1 MRAATKADIP
11 HLLALVKDFYEE
23 SGHVLD
29 RRRAE
34 AAFTSLLADPRLG
47 RVWLVERDSVA
58 VGHIVVT
65 FVFAMEYGGL
75 VAWVDD
81 FYVRPASR
89 DLGLGTAA
97 LAQVVELCAGL
108 GVRAVSVEV
117 GADNVVAQ
125 AVYRSTGFAP
135 IDRRLMTLGLA
146 DPANL
151 G

>member
-1 MRAATKADIP
+1 MRAATNTDLP
-11 HLLALVKDFYEE
+11 HLLVLMTEFYKE
-23 SGHVLD
+23 SGFVLD
-29 RRRAE
+29 QQRAE
-34 AAFTSLLADPRLG
+34 AAFSSLLSDPRLG
-47 RVWLVERDSVA
+47 RVWLVEQDSVA
-58 VGHIVVT
+58 VGHIIVT

-81 FYVRPASR
+81 FYVRPAFR
-89 DLGLGTAA
+89 ALGLGTAA
-97 LAQVVELCAGL
+97 LAQVVRLCVGL

-125 AVYRSTGFAP
+125 AVYRSAGLAP